1 VRKPAAS
8 RAGIRRDDRRVD
20 DASDRILAAVDERGL
35 LLIHDQILPSV
46 TALIVGAPVEGSW
59 WSHPMANTIYN
70 ALGAIES
77 DVAVVKLIGGKNTL
91 VAKRLWPELRDVGIG
106 RDPWQTHRL
115 DDDAIALLDQIDH
128 ATAPVLVDKSQVK
141 LATLLER
148 RLLVYPTEIHTA
160 SGRHRKAYQGW
171 QRWGDERHLRRAQSS
186 AEALATFEAIIAQQ
200 TDKPAAKLFPW

>member
-1 VRKPAAS
+1 
-8 RAGIRRDDRRVD
+8 VD
-20 DASDRILAAVDERGL
+20 DTSDRILAAADERGL
-35 LLIHDQILPSV
+35 LLIHDQVLPSV
-46 TALIVGAPVEGSW
+46 TSLIVGAPVKGSW

-70 ALGAIES
+70 ALGAIQL

-91 VAKRLWPELRDVGIG
+91 VARRLWPELRDIGIG
-106 RDPWQTHRL
+106 RDPWQTNRLGDEAFAIL
-115 DDDAIALLDQIDH
+115 DDIYD

-160 SGRHRKAYQGW
+160 SGNHRKAYQGW
-171 QRWGDERHLRRAQSS
+171 QRWGDERHLRSTRASS
-186 AEALATFEAIIAQQ
+186 QAQAIFEAIIALQ